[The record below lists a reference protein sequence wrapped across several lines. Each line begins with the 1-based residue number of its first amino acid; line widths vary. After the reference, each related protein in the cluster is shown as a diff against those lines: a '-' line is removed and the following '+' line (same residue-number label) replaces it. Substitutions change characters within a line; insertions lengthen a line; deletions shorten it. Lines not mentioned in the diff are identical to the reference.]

1 MCSPE
6 GSLLSMVLY
15 NIPAEVLANII
26 NADKTIKGIQIG
38 GHEIKIVKFID
49 DTTIFV
55 IGITCALIGYK

>member
-1 MCSPE
+1 
-6 GSLLSMVLY
+6 MVLY
-15 NIPAEVLANII
+15 NIAAEVLANII

-55 IGITCALIGYK
+55 IGITWALIGYKWF